1 MATKKKA
8 VSKQLKKVTRKVSV
22 PAGKKTSVKTS
33 SGWKIAQAISLQD
46 PDIWSTKSPGVTVS
60 HFIDYKTASK
70 RVKRMNDRKT
80 AVPKASFMQ
89 PEHIDKKIILD
100 LLKRKEVVGLRL
112 YFGLNEHDKVR
123 MILVGYN
130 KDHKDV
136 LAKNPSSGKK
146 SLLSQAADP
155 VGDDEGAIDMAQG
168 CPSYGSDPVML
179 PGD

>member
-70 RVKRMNDRKT
+70 RVKRMN
-80 AVPKASFMQ
+80 
-89 PEHIDKKIILD
+89 
-100 LLKRKEVVGLRL
+100 
-112 YFGLNEHDKVR
+112 
-123 MILVGYN
+123 
-130 KDHKDV
+130 
-136 LAKNPSSGKK
+136 
-146 SLLSQAADP
+146 
-155 VGDDEGAIDMAQG
+155 
-168 CPSYGSDPVML
+168 
-179 PGD
+179 